1 VIPKQTNT
9 NEKCKICGDIENH
22 RSKSTLFEGIG
33 AIRKDFEARGL
44 IAIDLNHNGV
54 SLPRME
60 ICEKCTVLQ
69 LKECISSVLKEENN
83 IAIEAKDMRLSV
95 FRSSKDEKE
104 TKKDFNASGAL
115 WYQFNSTKIL
125 DPRVHDGRDA
135 VFVNMKK
142 SDKSVKRIVSL
153 QVEKEMRDDNKNK
166 EVMNVGEDE
175 EKEEEKKEEDDG
187 SMFGLDDVRE
197 AELRKHPKYRP
208 QKSAT
213 VMGLKWDLRDSSFL
227 ANNQDMSRR
236 RVGILYVFLSSLIIL
251 SHTHTH

>member
-1 VIPKQTNT
+1 MIPKQTNT

-104 TKKDFNASGAL
+104 TRN
-115 WYQFNSTKIL
+115 
-125 DPRVHDGRDA
+125 
-135 VFVNMKK
+135 
-142 SDKSVKRIVSL
+142 
-153 QVEKEMRDDNKNK
+153 
-166 EVMNVGEDE
+166 
-175 EKEEEKKEEDDG
+175 
-187 SMFGLDDVRE
+187 
-197 AELRKHPKYRP
+197 HP
-208 QKSAT
+208 
-213 VMGLKWDLRDSSFL
+213 
-227 ANNQDMSRR
+227 N
-236 RVGILYVFLSSLIIL
+236 IIK
-251 SHTHTH
+251 